1 MRSWFSPAR
10 TRILL
15 IIKKINIQAW
25 QLHFN
30 GGQQD
35 VVEILYRY
43 FGVIVLNIL
52 TLYALV

>member
-35 VVEILYRY
+35 S
-43 FGVIVLNIL
+43 G
-52 TLYALV
+52 TLPTHRMKAKNKVKKSQC